1 MDTSAVVVGIDKAMR
16 RKGRRRA
23 YTLEDKLRV
32 VAEARGRGASVAEVA
47 RRHGI
52 NANLVF
58 NWRRQH
64 QQGVLEEHTRQV
76 KLLPVHVTEP
86 VAVRDERRE
95 IIPICDSGRIEISL
109 GKDIRVSII
118 GTVSAERVD
127 RVLTIL
133 RRPA

>member
-16 RKGRRRA
+16 RKGRRRG
-23 YTLEDKLRV
+23 YSLEEKLRV
-32 VAEARGRGASVAEVA
+32 VAEASGRGACVAEVA

-52 NANLVF
+52 NANLLF

-76 KLLPVHVTEP
+76 RLLPVQVSEP
-86 VAVRDERRE
+86 VAVREERGE
-95 IIPICDSGRIEISL
+95 IRRNCEDGRIEIVL
-109 GKDIRVSII
+109 GKDIRVSLI

-127 RVLTIL
+127 QVLTIL